1 MVGAGAEQGVAR
13 APAPVSEGLAVGAGG
28 LVLPAPAAHLQPG
41 LGVAV
46 PADGE
51 ARARVAVVGGEIP
64 VLEETSGEHLH

>member
-13 APAPVSEGLAVGAGG
+13 APPPVSEGLAVGAGG
-28 LVLPAPAAHLQPG
+28 LVLPAPAHLQPG

-51 ARARVAVVGGEIP
+51 AGARVAVVGGEIP
-64 VLEETSGEHLH
+64 VLEETSGENLH